1 MADDPHPGSFRA
13 LARARCKGQGM
24 SVQYLA
30 ARVAVMWQD
39 REGGGRKGASASSA
53 QKHLAG
59 TATSSPSLTLMELA
73 AEVLDMDPA
82 VFLEYRL
89 AKAREA
95 LDEGVVGWDAAARE
109 LRRVERKR

>member
-1 MADDPHPGSFRA
+1 MTDPHPGSFRA
-13 LARARCKGQGM
+13 LARHRADEIGM
-24 SVQYLA
+24 SVQYVSA
-30 ARVAVMWQD
+30 KVAVIWRE
-39 REGGGRKGASASSA
+39 REGATRRGASASSA

-73 AEVLDMDPA
+73 AEVLDMDPHL
-82 VFLEYRL
+82 FLEYRL

-95 LDEGVVGWDAAARE
+95 LDENVVGWEAAVKE

>member
-1 MADDPHPGSFRA
+1 
-13 LARARCKGQGM
+13 M
-24 SVQYLA
+24 SVQYVS
-30 ARVAVMWQD
+30 ARVAVMWAD
-39 REGGGRKGASASSA
+39 RDGGRRRGASASSA

-73 AEVLDMDPA
+73 AEVLDMDPHL
-82 VFLEYRL
+82 FLEYRL

-95 LDEGVVGWDAAARE
+95 LDEQAVGWEAAVRE